1 VTSEELAATPGAFH
15 GWFGDPAIWAA
26 VQLPTS
32 GSLGVVICTPLGQE
46 GVVAYRGLR
55 YLADQL
61 QQRGIASVRYD
72 PAGRGDGA
80 PTTDPTA
87 PMLGARAA
95 AEVLRGTGCRQIAY
109 LGLSSAA
116 LLASAA
122 AQPGDLLV
130 LWSPPQSGRQWLRRA
145 RSLATM
151 MIGVDRTFD
160 DYESLI
166 GLDLTADQ
174 ADFLEQ
180 ISLALPGQAPALVA
194 SRPGE
199 RVPSKLAA
207 AEQLE
212 VPGTAEFLDT
222 SSVSSVMP
230 VEAITTIADWLAAHV
245 SEPGHPLTAPAL
257 TAELDLGGTVERIRW
272 LGPNRLFAIECSPRA
287 TTDATPVVVLHAGAS
302 EHRVGAGDYQVELAR
317 LLAAEG
323 VRSLRVDRRGAG
335 ETGAVSP
342 DEPSLFYTQTWL
354 DDQDTIVEA
363 TGVVGDQLAVAGL
376 CAGAWMAGLPM
387 TVDPR
392 LVVGIHPLEYR
403 VDPAQPNEFVE
414 EVVLPREVSGRLM
427 LWAQRVY
434 RRWAPVWLRRLRAR
448 TGSKADPSVFLNGLA
463 KRTWR
468 TVLIFSEVD
477 QEVFR
482 RLGGPEISQRLP
494 GIVLVDVPTIDHPM
508 FARRTRVGAIER
520 IRAYVRE
527 AFDLPEPS
535 AG

>member
-1 VTSEELAATPGAFH
+1 MTSGELAATSGAYH

-26 VQLPTS
+26 VQLPGA

-55 YLADQL
+55 HLADQL

-72 PAGRGDGA
+72 PPGRGDGA
-80 PTTDPTA
+80 PSDDPQA
-87 PMLGARAA
+87 PVSGARTAA
-95 AEVLRGTGCRQIAY
+95 SLLRAAGCTQVAFV
-109 LGLSSAA
+109 GLSSAA
-116 LLASAA
+116 LVASAA
-122 AQPGDLLV
+122 AEPGDLLV

-151 MIGVDRTFD
+151 MIGIDRTLDGF
-160 DYESLI
+160 ESLI
-166 GLDLTADQ
+166 GIDLTADQ
-174 ADFLEQ
+174 AAFLEK
-180 ISLALPGQAPALVA
+180 ISLTLPGGAPALVA

-199 RVPSKLAA
+199 PVPSKLAA
-207 AEQLE
+207 AEQIE

-230 VEAITTIADWLAAHV
+230 VEAIATIVDWLAAQLV
-245 SEPGHPLTAPAL
+245 DADQALVAPAL
-257 TAELDLGGTVERIRW
+257 TAELELGDAVERVRW
-272 LGPNRLFAIECSPRA
+272 LGPNKLFAIECSPRVV
-287 TTDATPVVVLHAGAS
+287 TEATPVVVLHAGAS

-317 LLAAEG
+317 LLAADG

-335 ETGAVSP
+335 ETGSVSP

-354 DDQDTIVEA
+354 DDQNTIVEA
-363 TGVVGDQLAVAGL
+363 TETRGDRLAVAGL

-387 TVDPR
+387 SVNPR

-414 EVVLPREVSGRLM
+414 EVVLPREVNGPLM
-427 LWAQRVY
+427 LWVQRMY

-448 TGSKADPSVFLNGLA
+448 TGSKADPRPFLTGLA
-463 KRTWR
+463 KRTPR
-468 TVLIFSEVD
+468 SVLIFSEVD

-482 RLGGPEISQRLP
+482 RLGGPEIAERLP
-494 GIVLVDVPTIDHPM
+494 GVELVNVATIDHPL

-520 IRAYVRE
+520 IRAEVRE
-527 AFDLPEPS
+527 AFDLPAPS
-535 AG
+535 AD